1 MMKGHLEM
9 SLLYLT
15 EMSEEVAIV
24 ASETTK
30 FTRNDLS
37 IYELACDPC
46 RKIFRKTNLDRNDI
60 DSVVLST
67 CSTLQY
73 TSSIVSEMLGL
84 KPKNSFRI
92 DNLCSSGTSAI
103 ISTYAEIAAGLCD
116 CALVIGAESG
126 TNYAAKRLQW
136 DLTRGSFNLPIHWAS
151 LFARTHMRKF
161 GTTEEQMAS
170 VSVKNHRNSSKNP
183 LALFRNKV
191 TIEDVMKSRKISDPI
206 KMLDCSYVCT
216 GSSCILLASKRK
228 AKELTDRPVWI
239 SGIGQKTICA
249 SLSHLLSR
257 GKIGLES
264 TQEAAREAYKM
275 ARTNP
280 QDIDVV
286 ELHDAFTIMEIM
298 AYEDLFFTSKGEGG
312 KFVEQEQVSVN
323 PRGGLLGCG
332 HPIGCTGVAQTAEI
346 AEQLAGRAGR
356 TQIKGCKTGL
366 IHNMAA
372 AGSSSSVIILRG

>member
-1 MMKGHLEM
+1 M
-9 SLLYLT
+9 T
-15 EMSEEVAIV
+15 EEVAIV

-30 FTRNDLS
+30 FTRNDSPIL
-37 IYELACDPC
+37 ELACEPC
-46 RKIFRKTNLDRNDI
+46 WKIFRKTNLDRNDI

-84 KPKNSFRI
+84 KPKNSCRI
-92 DNLCSSGTSAI
+92 DNLCNSGTSAI
-103 ISTYAEIAAGLCD
+103 ISAYSEIAAGLCD
-116 CALVIGAESG
+116 CVLVIGAESG
-126 TNYAAKRLQW
+126 TNHAAKKLQW

-151 LFARTHMRKF
+151 LFARSHMRNF

-191 TIEDVMKSRKISDPI
+191 TFEDVMKSRKISDPI
-206 KMLDCSYVCT
+206 KVLDCSYVCT
-216 GSSCILLASKRK
+216 GSSTLLLASKRK
-228 AKELTDRPVWI
+228 AKELTDKPVWI
-239 SGIGQKTICA
+239 SGIGQKTTCA
-249 SLSHLLSR
+249 SLSHLMSK
-257 GKIGLES
+257 GNVGLES

-275 ARTNP
+275 ARANP
-280 QDIDVV
+280 RDIDVV

-298 AYEDLFFTSKGEGG
+298 AYEDLFLTSKGEGG
-312 KFVEQEQVSVN
+312 KFVEQEQVSIN

-332 HPIGCTGVAQTAEI
+332 HPIGSTGIAQTAEI
-346 AEQLAGRAGR
+346 ASQLAGRAGK
-356 TQIKGCKTGL
+356 TQVKGCRTGL

-372 AGSSSSVIILRG
+372 AGSSSSVIILKS